1 MDGSR
6 NTWSELI
13 GSYLFL
19 SMSLYFS
26 FGAGEPIWVSLY
38 TNMLSAICL
47 ESKWKNG
54 CSSESGMSTWK
65 YLTSDLGDNRYFGL
79 PTVCIGLVNFF
90 RGVLTEISFR
100 MRSSLFIEK

>member
-19 SMSLYFS
+19 SISLYFS
-26 FGAGEPIWVSLY
+26 FGAEELIWVSLY

-47 ESKWKNG
+47 ESKWMKG
-54 CSSESGMSTWK
+54 WSSESGMSTWK
-65 YLTSDLGDNRYFGL
+65 YLTSDLGDNRYFL
-79 PTVCIGLVNFF
+79 
-90 RGVLTEISFR
+90 
-100 MRSSLFIEK
+100 SLIHI